1 MPAKST
7 KPKSAGS
14 SKGADKA
21 RSSESKPSAPATP
34 SAKAKTKKQKPATS
48 PQAVDMAKSTSKQK
62 TTQKPGAASR
72 PISTSRIRKHI
83 AKSFSELRSKF
94 KRLWPHYVFQSI
106 LCALCVL
113 AVLWILQG
121 RQLAI
126 IAAIGASGFI
136 VFAMPKSVTAQPKNI
151 LGGYLLG
158 LAIGA
163 LSWLIP
169 QPAFTYRI
177 IVYAVVVGLTMF
189 SMVATDT
196 EHPPACGTALGV
208 AIRNWADD
216 QTLGVMLTIVV
227 SAIILAVA
235 HVVLARFLKDLV

>member
-1 MPAKST
+1 
-7 KPKSAGS
+7 
-14 SKGADKA
+14 
-21 RSSESKPSAPATP
+21 
-34 SAKAKTKKQKPATS
+34 
-48 PQAVDMAKSTSKQK
+48 MAKSTTKQK
-62 TTQKPGAASR
+62 TTQKPKAASR
-72 PISTSRIRKHI
+72 PKSTTRTRKHI
-83 AKSFSELRSKF
+83 GKNLSELRSKF

-121 RQLAI
+121 QQLAI
-126 IAAIGASGFI
+126 IAAIGASSFI
-136 VFAMPKSVTAQPKNI
+136 VFAMPNAATAQPRRI
-151 LGGYLLG
+151 VGGYIIG

-163 LSWLIP
+163 LSWLVP
-169 QPAFTYRI
+169 APAFTYQI

-189 SMVATDT
+189 AMVGTDT

-227 SAIILAVA
+227 SAVILAVA
-235 HVVLARFLKDLV
+235 HVVLARFLRNLL